1 MAKQHN
7 QQVQKDQRRQERG
20 VWKKAESLLMSF
32 DWWKGVPKS
41 ERVGDIVWE
50 SELRHMIDYLSDPN
64 K

>member
-7 QQVQKDQRRQERG
+7 QRVQKDQKRQER
-20 VWKKAESLLMSF
+20 WIRRKAESILMSF
-32 DWWKGVPKS
+32 DWWEGVPKS

-50 SELRHMIDYLSDPN
+50 SDLRHMIDYLSNPN